1 LEYIIFVKK
10 LYHGTDKK
18 VYLSVAVYLK
28 FVACSYRA
36 LKNPHLNY
44 IQLLCRLRV
53 YVANPY
59 SIPGIISRYEIKDI
73 TIKPDNMNISEFNRL
88 ENDHQ
93 IELVWQKGEIVSS
106 RLEGFYKYLL
116 LQLYSFYV
124 EIRFD
129 TRINVLEFE
138 THSVNAYQIEPYL
151 EKINIDMLL
160 EEAGSD

>member
-1 LEYIIFVKK
+1 M
-10 LYHGTDKK
+10 
-18 VYLSVAVYLK
+18 
-28 FVACSYRA
+28 
-36 LKNPHLNY
+36 
-44 IQLLCRLRV
+44 
-53 YVANPY
+53 ANPY
-59 SIPGIISRYEIKDI
+59 SIPEIISWYGIKDI

-106 RLEGFYKYLL
+106 RLDGFYKYLL

-129 TRINVLEFE
+129 TRINALEFE

-151 EKINIDMLL
+151 EEINIDMLL

>member
-1 LEYIIFVKK
+1 
-10 LYHGTDKK
+10 
-18 VYLSVAVYLK
+18 
-28 FVACSYRA
+28 
-36 LKNPHLNY
+36 
-44 IQLLCRLRV
+44 
-53 YVANPY
+53 
-59 SIPGIISRYEIKDI
+59 
-73 TIKPDNMNISEFNRL
+73 MNIFEFNRL

-106 RLEGFYKYLL
+106 RVDGFYKYLL

-151 EKINIDMLL
+151 EKISIDGLL
-160 EEAGSD
+160 EEAGSE